1 MKKALMLMG
10 LAAAIA
16 CGSSAGDMIDEALDD
31 IGDVPDVRAQDD
43 PIGEPGPPGEVGPQG
58 EPGHPVVFCA
68 DFGAFCGFSP
78 DTLESMSDCGDAIS
92 QLDDDGVVC
101 VARNL
106 QAAKSG
112 ETGGCG
118 AIAALDP
125 CSFTPAPAEAP
136 SVVVNAVATTP
147 DAAPMSIDYP
157 YNWGCTFDSTKTVAI
172 GDDTLMFLS
181 LHGFASANTNRE
193 IEFTAAYRLLGDTT
207 NGTILDINT
216 VPTGPS
222 LLRDFVSASFVSPS
236 LPAGTYEVGACVR
249 QNEYCRTGD
258 CGYFATL
265 TRSGVSVIT
274 VATGT
279 R

>member
-1 MKKALMLMG
+1 
-10 LAAAIA
+10 
-16 CGSSAGDMIDEALDD
+16 
-31 IGDVPDVRAQDD
+31 
-43 PIGEPGPPGEVGPQG
+43 
-58 EPGHPVVFCA
+58 
-68 DFGAFCGFSP
+68 
-78 DTLESMSDCGDAIS
+78 
-92 QLDDDGVVC
+92 
-101 VARNL
+101 
-106 QAAKSG
+106 
-112 ETGGCG
+112 
-118 AIAALDP
+118 
-125 CSFTPAPAEAP
+125 
-136 SVVVNAVATTP
+136 
-147 DAAPMSIDYP
+147 MSIDYP
-157 YNWGCTFDSTKTVAI
+157 YEWGCTFDSTKTVAI

-216 VPTGPS
+216 VPTGQS

-249 QNEYCRTGD
+249 QNEYCGTGD